1 MRPRAFVAY
10 VCAFV
15 CMCVVVTGDQGQTST
30 EAPGGSQ
37 PTFRVSVDLVTTDAI
52 PRDSRGQF
60 IADLTKDDFEILE
73 DGVPQEISSMILIHG
88 GRVYNQLAPPPPPA
102 QEGII
107 LPVSRPT
114 NDAAGRIFVLFVDD
128 LHMQFRDTGRIRQLF
143 QKISKTLIH
152 EGDLFGIVSTG
163 PSSLS
168 IDLTY
173 DRSRLDEAIKKI
185 SGSGLRP
192 SEVIQGPES
201 SQGPTE
207 LRYRAHVAFS
217 TAYELLKNLE
227 KVTNR
232 RKAVIWVS
240 SGYDFNPFAEARRG
254 LDPSSPFLSRF
265 GARPPSNCDSSTD
278 QSCTDSGGNS
288 DLNDPNR
295 MSQNFADADLVF
307 ELAEVTRAANRANAT
322 FYTID
327 PRGLVA
333 GQDLDEEVDPI
344 EWNRFLMKTQDS
356 LRMMAENTG
365 GVAIVNSNDF
375 DKGLKRIDNETS
387 DYYVL
392 GFYSKNPDPTRR
404 TRKIELKVSR
414 PGTEVYHRTSYS
426 LSLAP
431 PSPVP

>member
-1 MRPRAFVAY
+1 LVTFVS
-10 VCAFV
+10 AFV
-15 CMCVVVTGDQGQTST
+15 CLCAVVSGDQTQAPAAPA
-30 EAPGGSQ
+30 EAGAQ
-37 PTFRVSVDLVTTDAI
+37 DAPTFRVSVALVTTDVI
-52 PRDSRGQF
+52 PRDDRGQF
-60 IADLTKDDFEILE
+60 IADLGRDDFEIYE
-73 DGVPQEISSMILIHG
+73 DGVVQDLSSMMLIHG
-88 GRVYNQLAPPPPPA
+88 GRVYNQLAPPPPPP
-102 QEGII
+102 QEGIL
-107 LPVSRPT
+107 LPLSRPT

-143 QKISKTLIH
+143 KEISETLIH

-173 DRSRLDEAIKKI
+173 DRTRLDQAIEKI

-192 SEVIQGPES
+192 SEVINGPES

-217 TAYELLKNLE
+217 TAYELLQNLE

-254 LDPSSPFLSRF
+254 LEPGSPFLSRF
-265 GARPPSNCDSSTD
+265 GARPPSTCDGTD
-278 QSCTDSGGNS
+278 DTCTDDTGNS
-288 DLNDPNR
+288 DLNDPTR
-295 MSQNFADADLVF
+295 MSQGFADADLAF

-322 FYTID
+322 FYTVD

-333 GQDLDEEVDPI
+333 GQDLDEEVDPL

-365 GVAIVNSNDF
+365 GIAIVNSNEF
-375 DKGLKRIDNETS
+375 DKGLARIDNETS
-387 DYYVL
+387 DYYIL

-404 TRKIELKVSR
+404 TRQIEVRVKR
-414 PGTEVYHRTSYS
+414 PNTNVFHRTSYS
-426 LSLAP
+426 LELQPAAP
-431 PSPVP
+431 Q